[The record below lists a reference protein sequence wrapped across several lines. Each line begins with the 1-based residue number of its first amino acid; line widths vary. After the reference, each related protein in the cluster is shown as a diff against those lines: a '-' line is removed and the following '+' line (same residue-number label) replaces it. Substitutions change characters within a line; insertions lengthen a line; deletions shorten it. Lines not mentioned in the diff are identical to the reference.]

1 MAPMVPLYTAHSI
14 IDAHLLKGLLAQGGI
29 DARILGEFLQG
40 AVGELPPTGYIQVL
54 VDEED
59 LPAALET
66 LEAFE
71 SNQQDATRWF

>member
-1 MAPMVPLYTAHSI
+1 MVPLYAAHSI

-29 DARILGEFLQG
+29 EAHILGEFLQG
-40 AVGELPPTGYIQVL
+40 AVGELPPTGFIQVL
-54 VDEED
+54 VDEAD

-71 SNQQDATRWF
+71 ANQNSSVRSF